1 MSLFQSI
8 KVICVIGDVGLYF
21 RISFFIYFVFWG
33 VKFIWW
39 GRKLSILLQLSSLW
53 YLISV
58 SMIICDLKGYL
69 LNPYPSVPAYFQHA
83 LLQMYH
89 KAYLQAPL
97 WVHHG
102 ASPECEPVLIHL
114 HCCRDKWWGV
124 SERWCFRIGGGKGES
139 YGEGSGVGGVGTG
152 DAQLHQM

>member
-1 MSLFQSI
+1 
-8 KVICVIGDVGLYF
+8 
-21 RISFFIYFVFWG
+21 
-33 VKFIWW
+33 
-39 GRKLSILLQLSSLW
+39 
-53 YLISV
+53 
-58 SMIICDLKGYL
+58 MIISDLKGYL

-114 HCCRDKWWGV
+114 HWCRDKWWGL
-124 SERWCFRIGGGKGES
+124 SERVGDPGGGVSGLEEVREKVTGKGVEW
-139 YGEGSGVGGVGTG
+139 GGS
-152 DAQLHQM
+152 QNWLELELHQL